1 MKKGNSIQGISSL
14 KYVKGQAYNLYLQ
27 YKYKWIEWLEEQSA
41 KMSNGQLRISLVSF
55 FVLGLLG
62 CTYSVYRGIRG
73 YAPPTVVL
81 EPVRVLTPL
90 PPEESFPVV
99 TDSAFSNAIPDLNH
113 FLDRLRNPEE
123 GLIFYDSIQRL
134 NPGFLDSIKM
144 FTHYYTYSKMKNYE
158 TRKKGKEQ
166 TTP

>member
-1 MKKGNSIQGISSL
+1 
-14 KYVKGQAYNLYLQ
+14 
-27 YKYKWIEWLEEQSA
+27 
-41 KMSNGQLRISLVSF
+41 MSNVQLRISLVSF

-81 EPVRVLTPL
+81 ESVRVLIPPL
-90 PPEESFPVV
+90 PDDPFPVV

-113 FLDRLRNPEE
+113 FLERLRYPEE

-144 FTHYYTYSKMKNYE
+144 FRHYYTYSKMENYE
-158 TRKKGKEQ
+158 KRKKGKEQ